1 MRFITGERKEETMT
15 VEEREQD
22 DEATIQRRLD
32 EWTMLLRDKNI
43 EGVMSLYA
51 PEVVTF
57 DIVPPLRY
65 MGADALRKLWEE
77 VFFIYQG
84 PIGYDLRDLSIT
96 VGDDV
101 AFTHSL
107 NRLSGTM
114 ANGQKTGY
122 WLRWTACFRKING
135 KWLIVHHQNSVPVDL
150 EHGKAVLDLT
160 P

>member
-1 MRFITGERKEETMT
+1 MA
-15 VEEREQD
+15 VEENKKN
-22 DEATIQRRLD
+22 DEAEIKRGI
-32 EWTMLLRDKNI
+32 EGGVEAIRDKNI

-51 PEVVTF
+51 QEVVSF

-65 MGADALRKLWEE
+65 VGADAFRKAWEE
-77 VFFIYQG
+77 VFSSFQG
-84 PIGYDLRDLSIT
+84 SIGYEIHDLSIT

-107 NRLSGTM
+107 NRISGTM
-114 ANGQKTGY
+114 NTGQKTAL

-135 KWLIVHHQNSVPVDL
+135 KWLIVHHHNSVPVDL
-150 EHGKAVLDLT
+150 ETGHAVLSLK

>member
-1 MRFITGERKEETMT
+1 MTDAETK
-15 VEEREQD
+15 QN
-22 DEATIQRRLD
+22 DEAEIKRVIASGV
-32 EWTMLLRDKNI
+32 EAVRDKNI
-43 EGVMSLYA
+43 EGIMSLYA
-51 PEVVTF
+51 QEVVSF

-65 MGADALRKLWEE
+65 IGADAFRKVWEE
-77 VFFIYQG
+77 VFSSFQG
-84 PIGYDLRDLSIT
+84 PISYETYDLNIT

-107 NRLSGTM
+107 NRIGGTM
-114 ANGQKTGY
+114 HTGLKTDL

-150 EHGKAVLDLT
+150 ETGRAVLGLK

>member
-1 MRFITGERKEETMT
+1 VSVEANKKNEE
-15 VEEREQD
+15 
-22 DEATIQRRLD
+22 AAIQRLLD
-32 EWTMLLRDKNI
+32 DWTILLHNKNI

-65 MGADALRKLWEE
+65 LGADALRKLWEE
-77 VFFIYQG
+77 VFFVFQG
-84 PIGYDLRDLSIT
+84 PIDYEVHDLSIT
-96 VGDDV
+96 VGDDI
-101 AFTHSL
+101 AFSHSL

-114 ANGQKTGY
+114 NNGQKTGY
-122 WLRWTACFRKING
+122 WLRWTACWRSIGG

-150 EHGKAVLDLT
+150 ETGRALLDLS

>member
-1 MRFITGERKEETMT
+1 MT
-15 VEEREQD
+15 VEEHKKN
-22 DEATIQRRLD
+22 DEAAIQRLLD
-32 EWTMLLRDKNI
+32 DGIRSVRSKNI
-43 EGVMSLYA
+43 DGVMSIYA
-51 PEVVTF
+51 PEVVSF

-65 MGADALRKLWEE
+65 VGADAFRKVWEE
-77 VFFIYQG
+77 VFFVYQG
-84 PIGYDLRDLSIT
+84 PIDYEIHDLSIT

-107 NRLSGTM
+107 NRISGTM
-114 ANGQKTGY
+114 NNGQKTDL

-150 EHGKAVLDLT
+150 EHGKAVLDLK